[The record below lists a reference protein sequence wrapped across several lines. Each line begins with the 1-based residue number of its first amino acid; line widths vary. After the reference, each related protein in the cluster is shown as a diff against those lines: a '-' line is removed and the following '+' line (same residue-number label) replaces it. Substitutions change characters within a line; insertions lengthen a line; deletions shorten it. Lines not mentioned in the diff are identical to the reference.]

1 MLRLAGNGMSE
12 LSNNFQTTSPS
23 LSLVEQAKQV
33 WQCLR
38 LAHYHCMHYIVP
50 TTETEMNLRESSCH
64 YHNRQHHL
72 NLTEVKLPAVAPLLE
87 VTHPAEDPHGLA
99 MDHGSVVV
107 LGGTWG
113 TGTALQGNI
122 FVRSQIFS

>member
-33 WQCLR
+33 WHCPR

-87 VTHPAEDPHGLA
+87 VAHAPEHPHGVSV
-99 MDHGSVVV
+99 DHGGVVV
-107 LGGTWG
+107 LGRDLVTLGLEFET
-113 TGTALQGNI
+113 I
-122 FVRSQIFS
+122 FREV